1 MDRPVA
7 ARIGNSVRITFLI
20 LLASALCTLYGCA
33 PKSTSGLTGLNADG
47 RPRITEAELQN
58 ELDEFADRF
67 SGVVSAAANEIAS
80 NSTQR
85 TARKASLYWKL
96 RMIPRLEDMIFG
108 ADPQEAFLDAATLT
122 VQMRKYLQGP
132 DTDGANLFADLQP
145 GAVSACLQLEEDI
158 FRIGA
163 LFLNNQ
169 QLETLR
175 AEVDAYSSEH
185 PIRGT
190 FSLTEGRVT
199 SSKEGGTASFSWVTQ
214 VPMSPFRALEGIDAG
229 ARAISDFNTTASQF
243 AQIVEDIPQQ
253 TRWQIELLWYDLE
266 ERESVV
272 SMLNSFKTLS
282 DSAASLSETA
292 RQLPVQLR
300 EQLALATKDIEDR
313 QAALQK
319 TLDETRQTLD
329 TLNTAIDNATE
340 LTDSISQAGGSVAQA
355 GDAWRDAVKAIND
368 LTQSAPVST
377 ETTQTSAAP
386 GKPFDIAEYAQA
398 ADKLTAT
405 ATELRALLA
414 EARVTIDSIQVSAL
428 SDAALKDAEQRGR
441 NVTDHA
447 AWRALQ
453 LLAVAFVLAIVYR
466 LISARL
472 APQHKN
478 K

>member
-1 MDRPVA
+1 MDRPVT
-7 ARIGNSVRITFLI
+7 ARIGNSIRTTVLI
-20 LLASALCTLYGCA
+20 LLALALFPLHGCA
-33 PKSTSGLTGLNADG
+33 GKSTPGLAGLNVDG

-58 ELDEFADRF
+58 ELNEFADRF

-85 TARKASLYWKL
+85 TARKAALNWKL
-96 RMIPRLEDMIFG
+96 RMIPRLQDMIFG
-108 ADPQEAFLDAATLT
+108 AEPQEAFLDAATLT
-122 VQMRKYLQGP
+122 MQMRKYLQGP
-132 DTDGANLFADLQP
+132 DTDGATIFADVQAT
-145 GAVSACLQLEEDI
+145 AVEAAQRLEDDI

-163 LFLNNQ
+163 LFLNAQ
-169 QLETLR
+169 QLQTLR
-175 AEVDAYSSEH
+175 DEVDAYSDKH

-190 FSLTEGRVT
+190 FSLTEGRAT
-199 SSKEGGTASFSWVTQ
+199 STTEGRSADFRWVTEI
-214 VPMSPFRALEGIDAG
+214 PMSPFRALEGIDAG

-243 AQIVEDIPQQ
+243 SQIVEDIPQQ

-266 ERESVV
+266 ERESIV
-272 SMLNSFKTLS
+272 SMLDSFKKLS

-340 LTDSISQAGGSVAQA
+340 LTDSINQAGGSVAQA

-368 LTQSAPVST
+368 LTQSAPSSAETAQASAVS
-377 ETTQTSAAP
+377 
-386 GKPFDIAEYAQA
+386 GKPFDIAEYAHA

-414 EARVTIDSIQVSAL
+414 EARETLESPRLDAL
-428 SDAALKDAEQRGR
+428 SESSLKDAEQRGR

-453 LLAVAFVLAIVYR
+453 LIAVAFVLAIIYR

-472 APQHKN
+472 TPPAKS
-478 K
+478 